1 MRLRTFLSLAV
12 LLTGLPV
19 LAQQAVQVQP
29 SAETVQVLGGGTAVQ
44 GATLW
49 VHPTDPASS
58 LLLVADNQ
66 AGLLLYQ
73 LDGTLRA
80 QLAEGGAL
88 GVDVQEGFP
97 VGGIAQPLV
106 MVANQ
111 TLQALVGYVVEPST
125 LQFRRAGLTPI
136 TPQGFIPSNVALYAS
151 PTTGRFFAFAGGA
164 TGVVQQFELT
174 AQTDGGVVSN
184 PVRTLNVGGAVVG
197 LAVDDAQRTLY
208 VVQQGVG
215 IWQYGAEPDTADART
230 SVDAVTGGGL
240 SQPLGGVALYKASG
254 VRGYLLAASG
264 GDNSVRIYER
274 APSAHT
280 FRGSV
285 TLAAD
290 GGIDAVDRPRFVVAS
305 NLALGSR
312 FPLGM
317 VAVHDSANFTGN
329 ENFKLVPWPAIANA
343 FTTPLVVDTA
353 PGNGTGTGDGGTPDA
368 GVDGG
373 GGTGGIGPPVGRPGE
388 MPDGVERPEGPSC
401 YCASV
406 SVPGSVLFVLAGVLL
421 LSRRRR
427 GA

>member
-1 MRLRTFLSLAV
+1 MRTFLSLAV

-19 LAQQAVQVQP
+19 LAQQAIQVQP
-29 SAETVQVLGGGTAVQ
+29 SAETAQVLGGGAAVQ
-44 GATLW
+44 GAVLW
-49 VHPTDPASS
+49 VHPTDPGRS

-73 LDGTLRA
+73 LDGTLLA
-80 QLAEGGAL
+80 QLPEGGAL

-97 VGGIAQPLV
+97 VGGISQSLV

-111 TLQALVGYVVEPST
+111 SLQGLVGYVVEPST
-125 LQFRRAGLTPI
+125 LQVRRAGLTPI
-136 TPQGFIPSNVALYAS
+136 TPQGFIPNSVALYTS
-151 PTTGRFFAFAGGA
+151 PTTGRFFAFAGSA
-164 TGVVQQFELT
+164 TGLVQQFELS

-197 LAVDDAQRTLY
+197 LTVDDAQRTLY

-215 IWQYGAEPDTADART
+215 IWQYGAEPDAEDART
-230 SVDAVTGGGL
+230 EVDTVTGGGL
-240 SQPLGGVALYKASG
+240 LQPLGGVALYKASG
-254 VRGYLLAASG
+254 IRGYLLALSG

-274 APSAHT
+274 DPSAHT

-285 TLAAD
+285 TLVAD
-290 GGIDAVDRPRFVVAS
+290 GGIDPVERPRFVVAS

-312 FPLGM
+312 FPLGL
-317 VAVHDSANFTGN
+317 VAVHDSSNFTGN
-329 ENFKLVPWPAIANA
+329 ENLKLVPWPAIANG
-343 FTTPLVVDTA
+343 FPTPLVVDTA
-353 PGNGTGTGDGGTPDA
+353 PGNGTGGGDGGTPDA
-368 GVDGG
+368 GVDAGSP
-373 GGTGGIGPPVGRPGE
+373 GGIGAPVGLPGE
-388 MPDGVERPEGPSC
+388 MPPDRERPESPSSC

-406 SVPGSVLFVLAGVLL
+406 SVPGSVLLVLAGVLL